1 VLVKFRLMNRSIGT
15 NVTVETLLRPETDL
29 ERRLLSAPEIQEGM
43 LWGKPRFGHPEGKV
57 VFHVAEVL
65 ENIEKLNLNPSDREL
80 LRLIAFVHDSFKY
93 QEESFEHPRKWEQN
107 HAHIARVFM
116 EQYSNDKFT
125 LNLIEYHDSAYF
137 AWRNIFLY
145 QQTEKGFERIEM
157 IKECF
162 KERFQLFYLFFKCDT
177 RTGDKNQA
185 PLKWFEAA
193 FYEIEKVS
201 F

>member
-1 VLVKFRLMNRSIGT
+1 MNRSIGT
-15 NVTVETLLRPETDL
+15 NFTIEGLLLPETEL
-29 ERRLLSAPEIQEGM
+29 EHKLLSTTEFQEGM
-43 LWGKPRFGHPEGKV
+43 VWGKPRFGHPEGKV

-65 ENIEKLNLNPSDREL
+65 ENINRLNLASRDREL
-80 LRLIAFVHDSFKY
+80 LRLIAYVHDTFKY

-107 HAHIARVFM
+107 HARIARNFM
-116 EQYSNDKFT
+116 EGYIDDVFT
-125 LNLIEYHDSAYF
+125 LNLIEHHDAAYF

-145 QQTEKGFERIEM
+145 QQTEKGFERIE
-157 IKECF
+157 KLKSCF
-162 KERFQLFYLFFKCDT
+162 KDRFQLFYLFFKCDT

-193 FYEIEKVS
+193 FCEIEKVQ